1 MIAEQWSKFKNKKK
15 SRFVTMKTSLSN
27 LIKISSINAF
37 VKSSA
42 FHVFF
47 DEMYKLNLI

>member
-1 MIAEQWSKFKNKKK
+1 MITKRKSKFENEEKFSICDNENK
-15 SRFVTMKTSLSN
+15 SFN

-37 VKSSA
+37 VKFSA

-47 DEMYKLNLI
+47 DEIYKLNLI